1 MFGRHSIKTL
11 GMYQE
16 FGEGYNESLWRH
28 RIETLGMYQ
37 SFGGLR

>member
-11 GMYQE
+11 GMYQSL
-16 FGEGYNESLWRH
+16 EGYDESFWRH

-37 SFGGLR
+37 SFGGLL